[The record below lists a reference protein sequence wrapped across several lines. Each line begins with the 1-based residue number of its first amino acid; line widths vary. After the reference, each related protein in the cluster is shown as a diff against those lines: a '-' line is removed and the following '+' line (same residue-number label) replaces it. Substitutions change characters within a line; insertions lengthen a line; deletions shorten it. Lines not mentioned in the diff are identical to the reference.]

1 VTSGAAPP
9 LLFDYDNFPPDAYQV
24 ACAACTMCLCS
35 PMLLPMQSWSAPQAL
50 RSIVRMK
57 GSGGASQ
64 YTYPAPGKP
73 ELARHVVDLLRRAG
87 APAAASQSRL
97 AGRWLQALCCLMHA
111 SLCNHA
117 VHVGAPNVESGLG
130 SLALRR
136 GRQAGIEAA
145 ENSTRG
151 FDHGVFVPLKL
162 AYPDANVPVVD
173 LSILS
178 SFDPQVER
186 SSHAHVPP
194 YLFGIWFMR

>member
-50 RSIVRMK
+50 RSIVRIK

-87 APAAASQSRL
+87 APAAASSKPPCREVAAGALLLDARVSLQSCCARWHAQRRVRL
-97 AGRWLQALCCLMHA
+97 GFTGIAAWQA
-111 SLCNHA
+111 
-117 VHVGAPNVESGLG
+117 SG
-130 SLALRR
+130 
-136 GRQAGIEAA
+136 
-145 ENSTRG
+145 
-151 FDHGVFVPLKL
+151 D
-162 AYPDANVPVVD
+162 
-173 LSILS
+173 
-178 SFDPQVER
+178 R
-186 SSHAHVPP
+186 SSREQHARV
-194 YLFGIWFMR
+194 